1 MRSQQIV
8 RMARDTGVMPE
19 RRILVVDDEDNLR
32 TMLCAALRYEGY
44 SVSEATDGQEGLR
57 AVRETRPDL
66 IVLDVMMPGL
76 DGFAVCRRLRESG
89 DRTPI
94 IFLTARDSAKDKVE
108 GLTIGGDDY
117 LQKPFNLDEL
127 VARVEAVSRRVER
140 APSASD
146 VYRVADLELDDVA
159 HRVTRGGEEIQLSPT
174 EYNLLRHLMQHTGR
188 VLSRGQ
194 LLEGVWG
201 YSRDDDPGVVETYIG
216 YVRRK
221 VDATEPKL
229 IHTIRGVGYTLRLP

>member
-1 MRSQQIV
+1 
-8 RMARDTGVMPE
+8 MPE
-19 RRILVVDDEDNLR
+19 RRILVIDDEDNLR
-32 TMLCAALRYEGY
+32 TMLCAALRYAGY
-44 SVSEATDGQEGLR
+44 EVSDAADGQNGLK
-57 AVRETRPDL
+57 AVKEQRPDL

-127 VARVEAVSRRVER
+127 VARVEAVSRRVEH

-146 VYRVADLELDDVA
+146 VYRIADLELDDVS
-159 HRVTRGGEEIQLSPT
+159 HRVTRAGTEIQLSPT
-174 EYNLLRHLMQHTGR
+174 EYNLLRHLLQNTGR

-216 YVRRK
+216 YIRRK
-221 VDATEPKL
+221 IDTHEPKL
-229 IHTIRGVGYTLRLP
+229 IHTVRGVGYTLRVS